1 MNIIIPL
8 GGRSTRFIKDGCT
21 TPKSMIHLFDKQMI
35 QYVIDNLHVNETDI
49 IYIIYNNYLEAHGF
63 VTFMNTHY
71 PTVQLIRLDGD
82 TSGAAE
88 TLMYGL
94 HHIIYHKPH
103 HSKCLVV
110 DCDTFYTDDI
120 VTIFRNS
127 NDNMVFYTTKMNE
140 PVIYSYIKLDK
151 DDVIVDIAEKHKIS
165 DNANTGA
172 YAFNNINEL
181 YTYCKYIVEHKIT
194 FNNETYT
201 SCVIKQM
208 IIDKHQFKGYKLD
221 NNHMFSLGTPTE
233 LKQYMNNTHAFMFD
247 LDGTIV
253 ITDEIYFDVWY
264 TILHKYNIQ
273 LTDDLF
279 HTYIQGNNDKYVI
292 NKLLPHIDINL
303 TELSKEKDDRF
314 IECIHK
320 IKVIDGIENM
330 MKKIKELGHKC
341 CIVTNCNRTVAN
353 EIVNKIGIVSYIDF
367 IICGSECTNG
377 KPAPDPY
384 LSAMKQYNIKNDK
397 CFIFEDSKSGIL
409 SGRITNPKC
418 LIGIQTIYTHN
429 ELINYGVDTTIQNY
443 ANFDALI
450 PSLINNTIFST
461 VNLIKSM
468 IKDSLLFNIS
478 EIVIDDNKLKGGFI
492 ADVISLLIKEN
503 QNEHHCVLKYENS
516 NQSSLSIMAK
526 QLDLYEREYYFYES
540 ISRHVPIKIPQF
552 IAIVRNDEN
561 NNMGVL
567 LENLLY
573 PGSFKINLNLSN
585 ESIDVSLKIIDS
597 MAKLHASFWNKDLLK
612 IFPKLK
618 KMNNAIFQPFI
629 KDFMSTKMEIFRA
642 KWSTILSPQML
653 DKCDEIY
660 VNFDKIQEYL
670 STGNLTFIHGDIK
683 SPNIFYD
690 STANNEPYFIDWQH
704 CAIGKGTQD
713 LIFFIIESFDITNL
727 DMLYPLFKNYY
738 YKKLVEYNVQNYTF
752 EEYETDLKYS
762 LQCIPFFTAIWFGS
776 TPNDELI
783 DPNFPFFFIKKL
795 CHLIYMLNI

>member
-1 MNIIIPL
+1 MNILIPL
-8 GGRSTRFIKDGCT
+8 GGRSLRFVKDGCT
-21 TPKSMIHLFDKQMI
+21 TPKSMIQLFDKQMI
-35 QYVIDNLHVNETDI
+35 QYVIDNLHIAEKDV
-49 IYIIYNNYLEAHGF
+49 IYIIYNNYLEEHGF
-63 VTFMNTHY
+63 ISFMNTNY
-71 PTVQLIRLDGD
+71 PHIQLIRLYGD

-88 TLMYGL
+88 TLMHGL
-94 HHIIYHKPH
+94 HHILDHISY
-103 HSKCLVV
+103 HSKCLVI

-140 PVIYSYIKLDK
+140 PPIYSYIKLDN
-151 DDVIVDIAEKHKIS
+151 DNVILDIAEKHKIS

-181 YTYCKYIVEHKIT
+181 YTYCKYTVEHKIS
-194 FNNETYT
+194 FMNEMYT

-208 IIDKHQFKGYKLD
+208 ITDKHIFNGYEL
-221 NNHMFSLGTPTE
+221 NNSHVFSVGTPAE
-233 LKQYMNNTHAFMFD
+233 LNTYINNTYAFMFD

-264 TILHKYNIQ
+264 KILHKYNIQ
-273 LTDDLF
+273 LTSELF
-279 HTYIQGNNDKYVI
+279 QKYIQGNNDKYVI

-303 TELSKEKDDRF
+303 TELSKEKDEGF

-320 IKVIDGIENM
+320 IQIIDGIEQM
-330 MKKIKELGHKC
+330 MKNIKQMGHKC

-353 EIVNKIGIVSYIDF
+353 KIVEQIGLIPYIDF
-367 IICGSECTNG
+367 IICGSECING

-384 LSAMKQYNIKNDK
+384 LAAMKRYNIKSDK

-409 SGRITNPKC
+409 SGRITNSKC
-418 LIGIQTIYTHN
+418 LIGIQTIYTHS
-429 ELINYGVDTTIQNY
+429 ELMNYGVDTTIQNY
-443 ANFDALI
+443 ANSEKLI
-450 PSLINNTIFST
+450 QSLLNNDSISTINS
-461 VNLIKSM
+461 IKSM

-478 EIVIDDNKLKGGFI
+478 EIIIDDNKLKGGFI
-492 ADVISLLIKEN
+492 ADVISLVIKEN
-503 QNEHHCVLKYENS
+503 QNEHHYVLKYENL

-526 QLDLYEREYYFYES
+526 QLDLYEREYYFYEY
-540 ISRHVPIKIPQF
+540 ISRHVPIKIPKF
-552 IAIVRNDEN
+552 MAIIRNEEN
-561 NNMGVL
+561 NNMGIL

-573 PGSFKINLNLSN
+573 QGRFRINLNLST
-585 ESIDVSLKIIDS
+585 ESIDVSLKIIDR
-597 MAKLHASFWNKDLLK
+597 MAKLHAGFWNKDLLK

-618 KMNNAIFQPFI
+618 KMNNVIFQPFI

-642 KWSTILSPQML
+642 KWSTILSSQML
-653 DKCDEIY
+653 DKCDKIY
-660 VNFDKIQEYL
+660 ANFDKIQEYL
-670 STGNLTFIHGDIK
+670 STSNLTFIHGDIK

-690 STANNEPYFIDWQH
+690 SAENNEPYFIDWQH

-713 LIFFIIESFDITNL
+713 LIFFIIESFDI
-727 DMLYPLFKNYY
+727 LYPLFKNYY

-795 CHLIYMLNI
+795 CHLMYMIHT

>member
-1 MNIIIPL
+1 MNILIPL
-8 GGRSTRFIKDGCT
+8 GGRSTRFVKEGYN
-21 TPKSMIHLFDKQMI
+21 TPKSMIQLFDKQMI
-35 QYVIDNLHVNETDI
+35 QYVIDNLHVNETDV
-49 IYIIYNNYLEAHGF
+49 IYIIYNNYLEEYGF
-63 VTFMNTHY
+63 VLFMNKNY
-71 PTVQLIRLDGD
+71 PNVQLIRLDSD

-88 TLMYGL
+88 TLMHGL
-94 HHIIYHKPH
+94 TYILRCKSY

-127 NDNMVFYTTKMNE
+127 TENMVFYTTKINE
-140 PVIYSYIKLDK
+140 PTIYSYIKLDK
-151 DDVIVDIAEKHKIS
+151 DDVIVDIAEKNKIS

-172 YAFNNINEL
+172 YAFININEL
-181 YTYCKYIVEHKIT
+181 YAYCTYIVEHKIT

-208 IIDKHQFKGYKLD
+208 IDKHPFKGYELD
-221 NNHMFSLGTPTE
+221 NKHIFSLGTPTE

-253 ITDEIYFDVWY
+253 LTDEIYFHVWY
-264 TILHKYNIQ
+264 TILYKYNIH

-279 HTYIQGNNDKYVI
+279 HKYIQGNNDKYVI
-292 NKLLPHIDINL
+292 NKLLPQVDINL

-320 IKVIDGIENM
+320 IKVIDGIEDM

-353 EIVNKIGIVSYIDF
+353 EIVKKIGIVSYIDF

-384 LSAMKQYNIKNDK
+384 LTAMKQYNIKNNN

-418 LIGIQTIYTHN
+418 LIGIETLYTPN
-429 ELINYGVDTTIQNY
+429 ELINYGVDTTIKNY
-443 ANFDALI
+443 TNSDELI
-450 PSLINNTIFST
+450 QLLLNNDSITN
-461 VNLIKSM
+461 VNSIKSI

-478 EIVIDDNKLKGGFI
+478 EIIIDDSKLKGGYI
-492 ADVISLLIKEN
+492 ADVISLVIKEN
-503 QNEHHCVLKYENS
+503 QNEHHYVLKYENS
-516 NQSSLSIMAK
+516 KVSSLSIMAK
-526 QLDLYEREYYFYES
+526 QLDLYEREYYFYEY
-540 ISRHVPIKIPQF
+540 ISRHVSIKIPKF
-552 IAIVRNDEN
+552 IAIIRNDEN
-561 NNMGVL
+561 NNMGIL

-573 PGSFKINLNLSN
+573 PGHFKINLNLST

-618 KMNNAIFQPFI
+618 KMNNVIFQPFI
-629 KDFMSTKMEIFRA
+629 KNFMSTKMDIFRT

-660 VNFDKIQEYL
+660 TTFDTIQQYL

-704 CAIGKGTQD
+704 CAIGKGAQD

-727 DMLYPLFKNYY
+727 DVLYPLFKNYY
-738 YKKLVEYNVQNYTF
+738 YKKLIEYNVTNYTF
-752 EEYETDLKYS
+752 KEYETDLKYS

-783 DPNFPFFFIKKL
+783 DPNFPFFFIKKV
-795 CHLIYMLNI
+795 CHLMDMIHT

>member
-1 MNIIIPL
+1 MNILIPL
-8 GGRSTRFIKDGCT
+8 GGRSTRFVKEGYS
-21 TPKSMIHLFDKQMI
+21 TPKSMIQLFDKQMI

-49 IYIIYNNYLEAHGF
+49 IYIIYNNYLEEHGF
-63 VTFMNTHY
+63 VSFMNTRY
-71 PTVQLIRLDGD
+71 PTIQLIRLDKD

-88 TLMYGL
+88 TLMHGL
-94 HHIIYHKPH
+94 NHILHYKSH

-110 DCDTFYTDDI
+110 DCDTYYTDNI
-120 VTIFRNS
+120 VEIFRKS
-127 NDNMVFYTTKMNE
+127 PDNMVFYTTKMNE
-140 PVIYSYIKLDK
+140 LPIYSYIKLDE
-151 DDVIVDIAEKHKIS
+151 DSVIIDIAEKNKIS

-172 YAFNNINEL
+172 YAFINIAEL
-181 YTYCKYIVEHKIT
+181 YAYCTYIVDHKIT

-208 IIDKHQFKGYKLD
+208 IIDKHQFKGYEL
-221 NNHMFSLGTPTE
+221 NNTHIFSLGTPTE
-233 LKQYMNNTHAFMFD
+233 LKQYMDNTHAFMFD

-264 TILHKYNIQ
+264 KILCKYNIQ
-273 LTDDLF
+273 LTQELF
-279 HTYIQGNNDKYVI
+279 HKYIQGNNDKYVI

-303 TELSKEKDDRF
+303 TELSKEKDERF

-320 IKVIDGIENM
+320 IKVIDGIEEM

-384 LSAMKQYNIKNDK
+384 LTAMKQYNIKSEK

-418 LIGIQTIYTHN
+418 LIGIQTIYTHS
-429 ELINYGVDTTIQNY
+429 ELMNYGVDTTIKNY
-443 ANFDALI
+443 LNSDELI
-450 PSLINNTIFST
+450 QLLINNDTIST
-461 VNLIKSM
+461 ANSIKSM
-468 IKDSLLFNIS
+468 IKSSLLYNIS
-478 EIVIDDNKLKGGFI
+478 EISIDDSKLKGGFI
-492 ADVISLLIKEN
+492 ADVISVVIKEN
-503 QNEHHCVLKYENS
+503 QHEHHCVLKYENL

-526 QLDLYEREYYFYES
+526 QLDLYEREYYFYEY
-540 ISRHVPIKIPQF
+540 ISRHVSIKIPKF
-552 IAIVRNDEN
+552 ISIIRNYEN
-561 NNMGVL
+561 NNMGIL

-573 PGSFKINLNLSN
+573 PGNFKINLNLST
-585 ESIDVSLKIIDS
+585 ESIDVSLKIIDR
-597 MAKLHASFWNKDLLK
+597 MAKLHAGFWNKDLLK

-618 KMNNAIFQPFI
+618 KMNNSIFQPFI
-629 KDFMSTKMEIFRA
+629 KDFMSTKMAIFRT

-660 VNFDKIQEYL
+660 ANFDKIQDYL

-713 LIFFIIESFDITNL
+713 LLFFIIESFDISML
-727 DMLYPLFKNYY
+727 DLLYPIFKNYY
-738 YKKLVEYNVQNYTF
+738 YKKLVEYNVTTYTF
-752 EEYETDLKYS
+752 KEYETDLNYS

-795 CHLIYMLNI
+795 CYLMM